1 MRRPTA
7 PPEMAFFADSRPSA
21 GGHSLGIELGG
32 LSWNLSGLDEA
43 LASCLRERYG
53 PYARDAVHSDTS
65 LDVRLSVEPVDYFID
80 PPEEPELNPVL
91 LALDGDLA
99 GDSYRAIAGAIFGE
113 ASIAREPWRTSSLRA
128 ATIRL
133 VQAGRQLMDG
143 GYLKLLRGGL

>member
-1 MRRPTA
+1 MRMPEGLQLQYRRGVRPSEPLLVVLAFDQDFGLRVRAVDRLNRAVAGLA
-7 PPEMAFFADSRPSA
+7 PPPSHVTA
-21 GGHSLGIELGG
+21 
-32 LSWNLSGLDEA
+32 A
-43 LASCLRERYG
+43 QRERL
-53 PYARDAVHSDTS
+53 AKS
-65 LDVRLSVEPVDYFID
+65 
-80 PPEEPELNPVL
+80 L